1 MYHCEICNR
10 ETFKK
15 IRYGGYTLCS
25 KHMHQLQKYKR
36 FLDSNPRSQNDLNE
50 FRIDKEKEIAI
61 FDLYDKRQNKVN
73 EFVIDLEDLEKV
85 RYHKWRLSYG
95 NIVTGNNTNKTPTVY
110 LTHLLLNEDRT
121 DYEHKIDHR
130 DGNTLNNR
138 KSNLRICTQGENTL
152 NKHFMAKNKTGIIG
166 VHEDKRRNNYAVEI
180 RYQKQRYHLGNYRD
194 LVEAAYA
201 RFIAQNELFKE
212 FSNNENFKGLDF
224 TSIESRRRK
233 EIKDYVLRKI
243 QRSRV

>member
-25 KHMHQLQKYKR
+25 KHMHQLQKYKK

-50 FRIDKEKEIAI
+50 FRIDKEKGIAI

-85 RYHKWRLSYG
+85 RYHKWRESYG
-95 NIVTGNNTNKTPTVY
+95 KIVTGNGKRTKTLEEVISGTV
-110 LTHLLLNEDRT
+110 TEED
-121 DYEHKIDHR
+121 YPYQKI
-130 DGNTLNNR
+130 
-138 KSNLRICTQGENTL
+138 K
-152 NKHFMAKNKTGIIG
+152 GIYK
-166 VHEDKRRNNYAVEI
+166 VNFRNANYSVEI
-180 RYQKQRYHLGNYRD
+180 RVNSKKVHLGYYKRF
-194 LVEAAYA
+194 VEAVYA
-201 RFIAQNELFKE
+201 RKKALDFLYGKE
-212 FSNNENFKGLDF
+212 NKENFSGFDF
-224 TSIESRRRK
+224 EHMESQRRK

-243 QRSRV
+243 RNRV